1 MEKHR
6 TNLTW
11 ALVPEEP
18 PEAMLAKM
26 CEASLAMEVL
36 LDDTRFACERALWEA
51 AIAYVKEHLQVSAEN
66 VLTQALRYQHL
77 RGVDL
82 DKVYVGGVFVGLTPE
97 NIVLNGEELDQA
109 VDAAIAGQPIPA
121 GKREGYA
128 WAAAVDNLRR
138 HQVQQDN
145 DGIAVTVS
153 REALEQVLALFPKVP
168 PQP

>member
-1 MEKHR
+1 MRICMALCCTLFAGVSRAASPE
-6 TNLTW
+6 TTAQ
-11 ALVPEEP
+11 ALVVQQ
-18 PEAMLAKM
+18 
-26 CEASLAMEVL
+26 ASTATADDVSSTPIEGATSLDVEL
-36 LDDTRFACERALWEA
+36 LLNAPVITATGREQSRA
-51 AIAYVKEHLQVSAEN
+51 
-66 VLTQALRYQHL
+66 
-77 RGVDL
+77 
-82 DKVYVGGVFVGLTPE
+82 LTPE